1 LPIRH
6 AIASKPTPVG
16 IAHAFNALPKS
27 RHSEAQS
34 LADVRRVRLDL
45 DVLTMAAAVGISII
59 PALVIGGLMYWIS
72 QSKQPSD
79 AP

>member
-1 LPIRH
+1 MR
-6 AIASKPTPVG
+6 
-16 IAHAFNALPKS
+16 S
-27 RHSEAQS
+27 RSRATVKHQS
-34 LADVRRVRLDL
+34 VADVRRVRLDL

-72 QSKQPSD
+72 QSKQPPD